1 LDISED
7 VSFVVSIFRDGGKYT
22 IRGPEVFNGPH
33 GIEPIEL
40 INMILITHKETNQVI
55 LYVMEVG
62 SGKCR
67 KLIGERAV
75 VQEQESV
82 LQGRCV
88 AG

>member
-1 LDISED
+1 MYLLWY
-7 VSFVVSIFRDGGKYT
+7 VYLGDGGKYT

-40 INMILITHKETNQVI
+40 INMILVTHKKTNQVI
-55 LYVMEVG
+55 LYVVEVG
-62 SGKCR
+62 SWKCR
-67 KLIGERAV
+67 KFIGERAV

-82 LQGRCV
+82 VLQGCCV

>member
-1 LDISED
+1 MKMYLLWY
-7 VSFVVSIFRDGGKYT
+7 VYLGDGGKYT

-40 INMILITHKETNQVI
+40 INMIIVTHKETNQVI

-67 KLIGERAV
+67 KFIGERAV
-75 VQEQESV
+75 FQEQESV
-82 LQGRCV
+82 VSQGCCV